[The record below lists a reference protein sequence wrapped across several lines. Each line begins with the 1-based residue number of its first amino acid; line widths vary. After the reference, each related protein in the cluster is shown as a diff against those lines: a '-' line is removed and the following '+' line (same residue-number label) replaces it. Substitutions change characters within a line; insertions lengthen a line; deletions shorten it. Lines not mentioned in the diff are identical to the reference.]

1 MNIAECNIL
10 MELQRSGSTSQRAPW
25 RGRWAILWGGEP
37 LPKGPAPV
45 IQMMAAAPRRRPRR
59 NSGPGS
65 RGRRLS
71 LAAGAGMRMIPLNME
86 VSKGLLEVNGEV
98 LIERLIRQ
106 LQEVGVSE
114 RFAVVGFMKEKYE

>member
-10 MELQRSGSTSQRAPW
+10 MELQRSGSTSQRALARAVGHSLGVVNRSLKALHEAGYIDDGCRPT
-25 RGRWAILWGGEP
+25 E
-37 LPKGPAPV
+37 K
-45 IQMMAAAPRRRPRR
+45 AAAELRARQPQQAVI
-59 NSGPGS
+59 
-65 RGRRLS
+65 

-106 LQEVGVSE
+106 LQEVGIRE
-114 RFAVVGFMKEKYE
+114 I

>member
-10 MELQRSGSTSQRAPW
+10 MELQRSGSTSQRALARAVGHSLGVVNRSLKALHEAGYTDDGCRPT
-25 RGRWAILWGGEP
+25 E
-37 LPKGPAPV
+37 K
-45 IQMMAAAPRRRPRR
+45 AAAEFRARQPRQAVI
-59 NSGPGS
+59 
-65 RGRRLS
+65 

-106 LQEVGVSE
+106 LQEVGIREIYVSDS
-114 RFAVVGFMKEKYE
+114 